1 MGVKNP
7 YTPAPYPALDTGGE
21 DLPPEVK
28 AQLDYARSLDQQ
40 AQPMAEPEAQAP
52 GIRIPYLNRTI
63 PGSVI
68 DRASPAL
75 LSALRS
81 RGPAVRAGRGH
92 DLANV
97 ASVVGQAFLGARVS
111 GAQDRARAH
120 AEDLALAK
128 EQRAAQQDDQRE
140 ARRQAASMLATWRH
154 TKNGP
159 ANGKAEVAMVDIPGV
174 GKVPATSGIGRQ
186 YLTAK
191 GIVEQPPSANNLNFD
206 PKASF
211 GRIVAGL
218 DPPVASGYSRGQ
230 WGQMTTA
237 GAKYFPKFNLAR
249 AQNTWVATNTF
260 TKSLNGRQQ
269 VQLHNSA
276 ASVMDVLPSL
286 KKNLDELERLAP
298 TTDATPVNGLLRG
311 GTVTWGVNGPRAQ
324 ALAQQII
331 TQMAS
336 IQPELAN
343 VYSAGGVPT
352 DKAQALVE
360 KTFNLNLPVRAL
372 KAGIDTEGD
381 MLNIRVNAIANAQPT
396 LPGGPEQPNPYMPAK
411 VGDVPLPND
420 PGAVRD
426 PQRMAAAAQRLES
439 KLFSAMSG
447 PNNKNS
453 QAGYDA
459 IMAEGKAEGL
469 PSDSLS
475 AIQQRV
481 LNRLP
486 PGGKR

>member
-7 YTPAPYPALDTGGE
+7 YTPAPYPTFDAGD
-21 DLPPEVK
+21 DDMPPEVK
-28 AQLDYARSLDQQ
+28 AQYDYARSLDAQ
-40 AQPMAEPEAQAP
+40 AQPTAEPEAQAP

-63 PGSVI
+63 SGSLI

-128 EQRAAQQDDQRE
+128 EQRGNQQDDRAK
-140 ARRQAASMLATWRH
+140 ARTSAASMLASWRH
-154 TKNGP
+154 EKNR
-159 ANGKAEVAMVDIPGV
+159 ANQPGGEPKTMVEIPGV
-174 GKVPATSGIGRQ
+174 GPVPATSGLARQ
-186 YLTAK
+186 YLTASGK
-191 GIVEQPPSANNLNFD
+191 VSQPPSANNLNFD
-206 PKASF
+206 PVASF

-237 GAKYFPKFNLAR
+237 GAKHFPKFNLAR

-276 ASVMDVLPSL
+276 AAVMDVLPSL
-286 KKNLDELERLAP
+286 KKNLDELDRLAP
-298 TTDATPVNGLLRG
+298 TTDATPLNNLLRG
-311 GTVTWGVNGPRAQ
+311 GTVAWGANGPRAQ

-360 KTFNLNLPVRAL
+360 KTFNLSIPVRAL
-372 KAGIDTEGD
+372 KAGIDTESD

-396 LPGGPEQPNPYMPAK
+396 LPGGPGQANPYVPEK

-420 PGAVRD
+420 PGAARD
-426 PQRMAAAAQRLES
+426 PQRMDAAAADYELKLTAVMRGTVGKTTPDTLAALETAALAAHVPADTLMAI
-439 KLFSAMSG
+439 KMRVT
-447 PNNKNS
+447 NN
-453 QAGYDA
+453 
-459 IMAEGKAEGL
+459 L
-469 PSDSLS
+469 P
-475 AIQQRV
+475 R
-481 LNRLP
+481 R
-486 PGGKR
+486 R